1 MPVFCS
7 GALSTTF
14 PPRFFRNSYRM
25 GLLSIFRRRVDVSSP
40 GAAASEPAGA
50 VQQART
56 RARHRL
62 IGAIVLVGIGVIG
75 FPLVFET
82 QPRPIPVDIP
92 IDIPRKEGAAPLV
105 MPQSRAPGPSA
116 GAERPGAPTSS
127 LPGVVPGSG
136 AAARD
141 DVITESREE
150 VGHEVVG
157 ASQPVAAQPL
167 RVPAAPMTEPL
178 PASAAPIAVAPVS
191 QKPVEPKPRANL
203 DDGTR
208 AMALLE
214 GKEPSSAG
222 VPRYVVQVGAFAD
235 PKAAQEARAKAE
247 KLGLKTYTQVAETA
261 AGSRIRVRV
270 GPFATRDEANKA
282 QARARSGGLAAA
294 VLAL

>member
-1 MPVFCS
+1 
-7 GALSTTF
+7 
-14 PPRFFRNSYRM
+14 M
-25 GLLSIFRRRVDVSSP
+25 GLLSIFRRQVDASSP

-62 IGAIVLVGIGVIG
+62 IGAIVLVGIGIIG

-92 IDIPRKEGAAPLV
+92 IEIPRKEGAAPLV
-105 MPQSRAPGPSA
+105 MPQVRVPGPIA
-116 GAERPGAPTSS
+116 GAEQPGAPTAS
-127 LPGVVPGSG
+127 LPGVMPGSG

-150 VGHEVVG
+150 VGREVVS
-157 ASQPVAAQPL
+157 ASQPVAARSPGAASE
-167 RVPAAPMTEPL
+167 PMAAPS
-178 PASAAPIAVAPVS
+178 PASAVPTAMAPVS
-191 QKPVEPKPRANL
+191 QKPVQPKAHANL

-214 GKEPSSAG
+214 GKEPSPAA
-222 VPRYVVQVGAFAD
+222 VPKYVVQVGAFAD
-235 PKAAQEARAKAE
+235 PKSAQEARAKAE

-261 AGSRIRVRV
+261 AGTRIRVRL
-270 GPFATRDEANKA
+270 GPFATQDEANKA
-282 QARARSGGLAAA
+282 LARARSAGLAAA
-294 VLAL
+294 VLTL